1 MLDDV
6 WNRIYEDTILNRL
19 VCKEMNMK
27 IASRLILYF
36 VKHHLHVL
44 PYPDVV
50 VCEPRQEV
58 VGGLVR
64 DGGEVPALG
73 HAGAARQAP
82 GHAHQVPGRGEH
94 SVAAARATEVGP
106 ASAAFSS

>member
-6 WNRIYEDTILNRL
+6 RNRIYEDTILNRL
-19 VCKEMNMK
+19 AMILACLSANMK
-27 IASRLILYF
+27 ITSRLILYF

-64 DGGEVPALG
+64 DGGEVPAQRPARAVGAAPALLRG
-73 HAGAARQAP
+73 EVFVAGAIASKP
-82 GHAHQVPGRGEH
+82 
-94 SVAAARATEVGP
+94 GP
-106 ASAAFSS
+106 ARLT